1 MKTTGTRKT
10 ELDEAI
16 IDEYFVNGFRGYKA
30 VQTVRGNS
38 VEAAKGMFNVIMK
51 DERNKDYIQKKR
63 FTLRQKTDVENE
75 NILRELLNW
84 SYVDISD
91 FIGLTKE
98 EIKALP
104 SEVKRCI
111 QSFKTTKR
119 TYKDRG
125 GQERTDEVIEIK
137 LIDKTKAM
145 EMINKHVGFYEKDNR
160 QKKPKIDLNK
170 FDTDTLNI
178 ILNVIQSSNSVQ

>member
-1 MKTTGTRKT
+1 MKTTGARKT

-30 VQTVRGNS
+30 VQTIRGNS

-51 DERNKDYIQKKR
+51 DARNKDYIQKKR
-63 FTLRQKTDVENE
+63 LSLRRKTEVENE

-84 SYVDISD
+84 AYVDISD
-91 FIGLTKE
+91 FIGLTKD
-98 EIKALP
+98 EIKSLP
-104 SEVKRCI
+104 PEVKRCI

-125 GQERTDEVIEIK
+125 GQERTDEIIEIK

-145 EMINKHVGFYEKDNR
+145 EMINKHVGFYELDNR

-170 FDTDTLNI
+170 FDTRTLYN
-178 ILNVIQSSNSVQ
+178 ILNVIQPKNSVE

>member
-1 MKTTGTRKT
+1 MKISGTRKK
-10 ELDEAI
+10 ELDEAV

-38 VEAAKGMFNVIMK
+38 VEAAKGMFNIIMK
-51 DERNKDYIQKKR
+51 DEKNKDYIQQKR
-63 FTLRQKTDVENE
+63 LSLRRKIEVENE

-84 SYVDISD
+84 VYVDISD
-91 FIGLTKE
+91 FIGLTKD

-104 SEVKRCI
+104 PEVKRCI

-125 GQERTDEVIEIK
+125 GQERTDEIIEIK

-145 EMINKHVGFYEKDNR
+145 EMVNKHVGFYESHNR
-160 QKKPKIDLNK
+160 QKRPKIDLNK
-170 FDTDTLNI
+170 FDTETLNI
-178 ILNVIQSSNSVQ
+178 ILNVIQSSNLDQ

>member
-1 MKTTGTRKT
+1 
-10 ELDEAI
+10 
-16 IDEYFVNGFRGYKA
+16 
-30 VQTVRGNS
+30 
-38 VEAAKGMFNVIMK
+38 MFNNIMK

-63 FTLRQKTDVENE
+63 LSLRRKTEVENE
-75 NILRELLNW
+75 NLLRELLNW
-84 SYVDISD
+84 AYVDISD
-91 FIGLTKE
+91 FIGLTKD

-104 SEVKRCI
+104 PEVKRCI

-125 GQERTDEVIEIK
+125 GQERTDEIIEIK

-145 EMINKHVGFYEKDNR
+145 EMINKHVGFYELDNR

-170 FDTDTLNI
+170 FDTQTLYN
-178 ILNVIQSSNSVQ
+178 ILNVIQPNNSVE